1 MAFIYNDTIA
11 AISTPY
17 GTAGIG
23 KIRVS
28 GSEAID
34 LVAGIFKGVQDKDL
48 RQQKGYT
55 AHYGHIMDP
64 ETGKIADEVICIVF
78 REPHSFTGENMVE
91 IDCHG
96 GLLPLQR
103 VLEIVLKR
111 GARLAEPGEFSKRAF
126 LNGRIDLAQAEGI
139 MEVINARTNKG
150 LDLALSHLEGK
161 LSRKIAGLKDAL
173 IGLYAHLEA
182 AIDYAEDEV
191 EDLAPDELE
200 GSIKEIKG
208 ELEKLLATSE
218 QGKIYREGLKTV
230 IAGKPNVGK
239 SSLMNALLE
248 ENRAI
253 VTDIPG
259 TTRDI
264 IEEYINI
271 EGIPLRIIDTAG
283 IRETEDLVE
292 KIGVERTEQ
301 YLQEADLV
309 LLMLDVVQGL
319 TEEDLRIY
327 QLASEKP
334 LIVLINK
341 IDLAPERDYREIEER
356 FPEHSIIRVSVQ
368 EEQGLEELKKAIV
381 EVVLGEGITGDE
393 EIYIT
398 RTRHKNALVKAVQA
412 MDRVIDTHRQG
423 LPYDLYSIDLRDA
436 LDALGEIT
444 GETLT
449 EDIIDRIFQ
458 DFCLGK

>member
-1 MAFIYNDTIA
+1 MTFLYNDTIA

-28 GSEAID
+28 GSGAID
-34 LVAGIFKGVQDKDL
+34 LVAGIFKGVKDKDL
-48 RQQKGYT
+48 REQKGYT
-55 AHYGHIMDP
+55 AHYGHIIEPD
-64 ETGKIADEVICIVF
+64 TGKMADEVVCIVF

-96 GLLPLQR
+96 GLLPLRR
-103 VLEIVLKR
+103 VLEIVLKK

-150 LDLALSHLEGK
+150 LDLALGHLEGR
-161 LSRKIAGLKDAL
+161 LSRKIAEIKDRV

-182 AIDYAEDEV
+182 AIDYAEDEI
-191 EDLAPDELE
+191 EEFDSAGLEESLKEL
-200 GSIKEIKG
+200 KG
-208 ELEKLLATSE
+208 ELERLLATSE
-218 QGKIYREGLKTV
+218 QGRIYREGLKTV
-230 IAGKPNVGK
+230 IVGKPNVGK

-248 ENRAI
+248 EQRAI

-292 KIGVERTEQ
+292 RIGVEKPSSTCRR
-301 YLQEADLV
+301 
-309 LLMLDVVQGL
+309 
-319 TEEDLRIY
+319 RIW
-327 QLASEKP
+327 
-334 LIVLINK
+334 
-341 IDLAPERDYREIEER
+341 
-356 FPEHSIIRVSVQ
+356 F
-368 EEQGLEELKKAIV
+368 
-381 EVVLGEGITGDE
+381 
-393 EIYIT
+393 
-398 RTRHKNALVKAVQA
+398 
-412 MDRVIDTHRQG
+412 
-423 LPYDLYSIDLRDA
+423 
-436 LDALGEIT
+436 
-444 GETLT
+444 
-449 EDIIDRIFQ
+449 
-458 DFCLGK
+458 

>member
-191 EDLAPDELE
+191 EDLDPDELE

>member
-1 MAFIYNDTIA
+1 
-11 AISTPY
+11 
-17 GTAGIG
+17 
-23 KIRVS
+23 
-28 GSEAID
+28 
-34 LVAGIFKGVQDKDL
+34 
-48 RQQKGYT
+48 
-55 AHYGHIMDP
+55 
-64 ETGKIADEVICIVF
+64 
-78 REPHSFTGENMVE
+78 
-91 IDCHG
+91 
-96 GLLPLQR
+96 
-103 VLEIVLKR
+103 
-111 GARLAEPGEFSKRAF
+111 
-126 LNGRIDLAQAEGI
+126 
-139 MEVINARTNKG
+139 
-150 LDLALSHLEGK
+150 
-161 LSRKIAGLKDAL
+161 
-173 IGLYAHLEA
+173 
-182 AIDYAEDEV
+182 
-191 EDLAPDELE
+191 
-200 GSIKEIKG
+200 
-208 ELEKLLATSE
+208 
-218 QGKIYREGLKTV
+218 
-230 IAGKPNVGK
+230 
-239 SSLMNALLE
+239 MNALLE
-248 ENRAI
+248 ETGHCYRY
-253 VTDIPG
+253 
-259 TTRDI
+259 TRYQDI

>member
-1 MAFIYNDTIA
+1 MYNDTIA

-191 EDLAPDELE
+191 EDLDPDELE

>member
-1 MAFIYNDTIA
+1 MTFLYNDTIA

-28 GSEAID
+28 GSGAID
-34 LVAGIFKGVQDKDL
+34 LVAGIFKGVKDKDL
-48 RQQKGYT
+48 REQKGYT
-55 AHYGHIMDP
+55 AHYGHIIEPD
-64 ETGKIADEVICIVF
+64 TGKMADEVVCIVF

-96 GLLPLQR
+96 GLLPLRR
-103 VLEIVLKR
+103 VLEIVLKK

-150 LDLALSHLEGK
+150 LDLALGHLEGR
-161 LSRKIAGLKDAL
+161 LSRKIAEIKDRV

-182 AIDYAEDEV
+182 AINYAEDEI
-191 EDLAPDELE
+191 EEFDSAGLEESLKEL
-200 GSIKEIKG
+200 KG
-208 ELEKLLATSE
+208 ELERLLATSE
-218 QGKIYREGLKTV
+218 QGRIYREGLKTV
-230 IAGKPNVGK
+230 IVGKPNVGK

-248 ENRAI
+248 EQRAI

-292 KIGVERTEQ
+292 RIGVEKTEQ

-309 LLMLDVVQGL
+309 LMMLDVDQGL
-319 TEEDLRIY
+319 REEDLRIY
-327 QLASEKP
+327 ELVKEKP
-334 LIVLINK
+334 LIVLLNK
-341 IDLAPERDYREIEER
+341 IDLAPDRDYQELEES
-356 FPEHSIIRVSVQ
+356 FPGHPLLRISIQ
-368 EEQGLEELKKAIV
+368 EEEGLEELKKTIV
-381 EVVLGEGITGDE
+381 EEVLGEEISTDDE
-393 EIYIT
+393 ILIT
-398 RTRHKNALVKAVQA
+398 RTRHKNALVRAVQA
-412 MDRVIDTHRQG
+412 VGRIIAAHQEG
-423 LPYDLYSIDLRDA
+423 LPYDLYSIDLRDC
-436 LDALGEIT
+436 LDALGEIS

>member
-1 MAFIYNDTIA
+1 M
-11 AISTPY
+11 
-17 GTAGIG
+17 
-23 KIRVS
+23 
-28 GSEAID
+28 
-34 LVAGIFKGVQDKDL
+34 
-48 RQQKGYT
+48 
-55 AHYGHIMDP
+55 
-64 ETGKIADEVICIVF
+64 
-78 REPHSFTGENMVE
+78 
-91 IDCHG
+91 
-96 GLLPLQR
+96 
-103 VLEIVLKR
+103 
-111 GARLAEPGEFSKRAF
+111 
-126 LNGRIDLAQAEGI
+126 
-139 MEVINARTNKG
+139 
-150 LDLALSHLEGK
+150 
-161 LSRKIAGLKDAL
+161 
-173 IGLYAHLEA
+173 
-182 AIDYAEDEV
+182 
-191 EDLAPDELE
+191 EDLDPDELE

>member
-1 MAFIYNDTIA
+1 MTFLYNDTIA

-28 GSEAID
+28 GSGAID
-34 LVAGIFKGVQDKDL
+34 LVAGIFKGVKDKDL
-48 RQQKGYT
+48 REQKGYT
-55 AHYGHIMDP
+55 AHYGHIIEPD
-64 ETGKIADEVICIVF
+64 TGKIADEVVCIVF

-96 GLLPLQR
+96 GLLPLRR
-103 VLEIVLKR
+103 VLEIVLKK

-150 LDLALSHLEGK
+150 LDLALGHLEGR
-161 LSRKIAGLKDAL
+161 LSRKIAEIKDRV

-182 AIDYAEDEV
+182 AIDYAEDEI
-191 EDLAPDELE
+191 EEFDSAGLEESLKEL
-200 GSIKEIKG
+200 KG
-208 ELEKLLATSE
+208 ELERLLATSE
-218 QGKIYREGLKTV
+218 QGRIYREGLKTV
-230 IAGKPNVGK
+230 IVGKPNVGK

-248 ENRAI
+248 EQRAI

-292 KIGVERTEQ
+292 RIGVEKTEQ

-309 LLMLDVVQGL
+309 LMMLDVDQGL
-319 TEEDLRIY
+319 REEDLRIY
-327 QLASEKP
+327 ELVKEKP
-334 LIVLINK
+334 LIVLLNK
-341 IDLAPERDYREIEER
+341 IDLAPDRDYQELEES
-356 FPEHSIIRVSVQ
+356 FPGHPLLRISIQ
-368 EEQGLEELKKAIV
+368 EEEGLEELKKTIV
-381 EVVLGEGITGDE
+381 EEVLGEEISTDDE
-393 EIYIT
+393 ILIT
-398 RTRHKNALVKAVQA
+398 RTRHKNALVRAVQA
-412 MDRVIDTHRQG
+412 VGRIIAAHQEG
-423 LPYDLYSIDLRDA
+423 LPYDLYSIDLRDC
-436 LDALGEIT
+436 LDALGEIS

>member
-34 LVAGIFKGVQDKDL
+34 LVADIFKGVQDKDL

>member
-191 EDLAPDELE
+191 EDLDPDELE

-449 EDIIDRIFQ
+449 EDIIDRVFQ

>member
-1 MAFIYNDTIA
+1 MTFLYNDTIA

-28 GSEAID
+28 GSGAID
-34 LVAGIFKGVQDKDL
+34 LVAGIFKGVKDKDL
-48 RQQKGYT
+48 REQKGYT
-55 AHYGHIMDP
+55 AHYGHIIEPD
-64 ETGKIADEVICIVF
+64 TGKMADEVVCIVF

-96 GLLPLQR
+96 GLLPLRR
-103 VLEIVLKR
+103 VLEIVLKK

-150 LDLALSHLEGK
+150 LDLALGHLEGR
-161 LSRKIAGLKDAL
+161 LSRKIAEIKDRV

-182 AIDYAEDEV
+182 AIDYAEDEI
-191 EDLAPDELE
+191 EEFDSAGLEESLKEL
-200 GSIKEIKG
+200 KG
-208 ELEKLLATSE
+208 ELERLLATSE
-218 QGKIYREGLKTV
+218 QGRIYREGLKTV
-230 IAGKPNVGK
+230 IVGKPNVGK

-248 ENRAI
+248 EQRAI

-292 KIGVERTEQ
+292 RIGVEKTEQ

-309 LLMLDVVQGL
+309 LMMLDVDQGL
-319 TEEDLRIY
+319 REEDLRIY
-327 QLASEKP
+327 ELVKEKP
-334 LIVLINK
+334 LIVLLNK
-341 IDLAPERDYREIEER
+341 IDLAPDRDYQELEES
-356 FPEHSIIRVSVQ
+356 FPGHPLLRISIQ
-368 EEQGLEELKKAIV
+368 EEEGLEELKKTMV
-381 EVVLGEGITGDE
+381 EEVLGEEISTDDE
-393 EIYIT
+393 ILIT
-398 RTRHKNALVKAVQA
+398 RTRHKNALVRAVQA
-412 MDRVIDTHRQG
+412 VGRIIAAHQEG
-423 LPYDLYSIDLRDA
+423 LPYDLYSIDLRDC
-436 LDALGEIT
+436 LDALGEIS

>member
-161 LSRKIAGLKDAL
+161 LSRKIAGFKDAL

-191 EDLAPDELE
+191 EDLDPDELE

>member
-1 MAFIYNDTIA
+1 MAYIYNDTIV

-28 GSEAID
+28 GSKAID

-55 AHYGHIMDP
+55 AHYGHIIDP

-96 GLLPLQR
+96 GFLPLQR
-103 VLEIVLKR
+103 VLEIVLKS

-161 LSRKIAGLKDAL
+161 LSRKIEEIKDEI

-182 AIDYAEDEV
+182 AIDYAEEDV
-191 EDLAPDELE
+191 EDLDHVELE
-200 GSIKEIKG
+200 NNLKEIKG

-230 IAGKPNVGK
+230 IVGKPNVGK

-264 IEEYINI
+264 IEEFINI

-292 KIGVERTEQ
+292 KIGVEKTEQ
-301 YLQEADLV
+301 YLREADLV
-309 LLMLDVVQGL
+309 LMMLDVEQGL

-327 QLASEKP
+327 QLAKEKP
-334 LIVLINK
+334 LIILINK
-341 IDLAPERDYREIEER
+341 IDLAPGGDYREIEEN
-356 FPEHSIIRVSVQ
+356 FPEHSVLRISVQ
-368 EEQGLEELKKAIV
+368 KERGLEELKKAIV
-381 EVVLGEGITGDE
+381 EEVLGEGITGDE

-398 RTRHKNALVKAVQA
+398 RTRHKNALLRAVQA
-412 MDRVIDTHRQG
+412 MDRVIATHQQG

-444 GETLT
+444 GETLN

>member
-1 MAFIYNDTIA
+1 MTFLYNDTIA

-28 GSEAID
+28 GSGAID
-34 LVAGIFKGVQDKDL
+34 LVAGIFKGVKDKDL
-48 RQQKGYT
+48 REQKGYT
-55 AHYGHIMDP
+55 AHYGHIIEPD
-64 ETGKIADEVICIVF
+64 TGKMADEVVCIVF

-96 GLLPLQR
+96 GLLSLRR
-103 VLEIVLKR
+103 VLEIVLKK

-150 LDLALSHLEGK
+150 LDLALGHLEGR
-161 LSRKIAGLKDAL
+161 LSRKIAEIKDRV

-182 AIDYAEDEV
+182 AIDYAEDEI
-191 EDLAPDELE
+191 EEFDSAGLEESLKEL
-200 GSIKEIKG
+200 KG
-208 ELEKLLATSE
+208 ELERLLATSE
-218 QGKIYREGLKTV
+218 QGRIYREGLKTV
-230 IAGKPNVGK
+230 IVGKPNVGK

-248 ENRAI
+248 EQRAI

-292 KIGVERTEQ
+292 RIGVEKTEQ

-309 LLMLDVVQGL
+309 LMMLDVDQGL
-319 TEEDLRIY
+319 REEDLRIY
-327 QLASEKP
+327 ELVKEKP
-334 LIVLINK
+334 LIVLLNK
-341 IDLAPERDYREIEER
+341 IDLAPDRDYQELEES
-356 FPEHSIIRVSVQ
+356 FPGHPLLRISIQ
-368 EEQGLEELKKAIV
+368 EEEGLEELKKTIV
-381 EVVLGEGITGDE
+381 EEVLGEEISTDDE
-393 EIYIT
+393 ILIT
-398 RTRHKNALVKAVQA
+398 RTRHKNALVRAVQA
-412 MDRVIDTHRQG
+412 VGRIIAAHQEG
-423 LPYDLYSIDLRDA
+423 LPYDLYSIDLRDC
-436 LDALGEIT
+436 LDALGEIS

>member
-191 EDLAPDELE
+191 EDLDPDELE

-436 LDALGEIT
+436 LDALS
-444 GETLT
+444 
-449 EDIIDRIFQ
+449 
-458 DFCLGK
+458 